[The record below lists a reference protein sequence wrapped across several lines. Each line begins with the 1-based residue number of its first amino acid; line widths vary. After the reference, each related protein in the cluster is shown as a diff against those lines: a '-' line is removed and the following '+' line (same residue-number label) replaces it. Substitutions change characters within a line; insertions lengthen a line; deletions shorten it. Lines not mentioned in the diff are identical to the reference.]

1 MGARSRERRDSNPGH
16 EERQGMSIFGLPE
29 VRGWL
34 KHLQYLE
41 ENLGALNLNLTE
53 DDLAAVRKQAQ
64 DADVAAGGERYPA
77 DMVAHL
83 FGDTPELKKA

>member
-1 MGARSRERRDSNPGH
+1 
-16 EERQGMSIFGLPE
+16 
-29 VRGWL
+29 
-34 KHLQYLE
+34 
-41 ENLGALNLNLTE
+41 LNLTE